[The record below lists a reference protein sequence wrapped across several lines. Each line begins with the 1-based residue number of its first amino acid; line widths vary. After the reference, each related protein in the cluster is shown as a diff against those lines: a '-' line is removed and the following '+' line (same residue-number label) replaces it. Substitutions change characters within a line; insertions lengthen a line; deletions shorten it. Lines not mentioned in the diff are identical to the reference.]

1 MTNARSLI
9 EVLGEP
15 MRVTILERLLESPAT
30 ATELARHLPVTRSAV
45 SQHLQMMKSV
55 GLVDDTPAG
64 IRRVYTVD
72 PDALALLRSYFEAF
86 WNRSL
91 EGFRRAAEMTTR
103 PPAGSS
109 GTSQDPDNPQPDSP
123 GGAQ

>member
-15 MRVTILERLLESPAT
+15 MRVTILERLLETPAT
-30 ATELARHLPVTRSAV
+30 ATELAQDLPVTRSAV
-45 SQHLQMMKSV
+45 SQHLQLMKSV

-64 IRRVYTVD
+64 TRRVYTVD
-72 PDALALLRSYFEAF
+72 PAALELLRSYFDSF

-91 EGFRRAAEMTTR
+91 EAFRRTAE
-103 PPAGSS
+103 
-109 GTSQDPDNPQPDSP
+109 QPP